1 MFRILRGF
9 MAKHGLDVADLAK
22 VMGIS
27 RTSASNKL
35 NEHVDFSLVEARKV
49 VDFFNERGEK
59 LTVDSLFFDSVS
71 TIGD

>member
-1 MFRILRGF
+1 

-22 VMGIS
+22 IMGIS